1 MPSEPEPPSCS
12 RSTTP
17 RTSTL
22 LVNFAE
28 QHTQERVYLK
38 DMSGLLGNRSF
49 GFLLLLFALPNT
61 LPIIGIPGVSTLT
74 GIPLA
79 IIALQMMMGL
89 PEPKLPTWVAERSLH
104 RDDFRRIV
112 DVMAPWLRRLER
124 LTRPRWL
131 GVTGLASERW
141 LGAFCLMLALVLALP
156 IPLGNLAPAVAVAL
170 IALGLIEKD
179 GIFVALGFVVGVGS
193 LVLVAGMVS
202 AIALTA
208 IFFVREVL
216 S

>member
-1 MPSEPEPPSCS
+1 
-12 RSTTP
+12 
-17 RTSTL
+17 
-22 LVNFAE
+22 
-28 QHTQERVYLK
+28 
-38 DMSGLLGNRSF
+38 MSGLLGNRSF

-112 DVMAPWLRRLER
+112 DAMAPWLRRLER

-156 IPLGNLAPAVAVAL
+156 IPLGNLAPAVAL

-179 GIFVALGFVVGVGS
+179 GIFVALGFVVGVSS
-193 LVLVAGMVS
+193 LVLVAGMVLAMS
-202 AIALTA
+202 LTA

>member
-1 MPSEPEPPSCS
+1 MPSEPETPSCS
-12 RSTTP
+12 HSATP

-79 IIALQMMMGL
+79 IIALQMMTGL
-89 PEPKLPTWVAERSLH
+89 PEPKLPR
-104 RDDFRRIV
+104 
-112 DVMAPWLRRLER
+112 
-124 LTRPRWL
+124 
-131 GVTGLASERW
+131 
-141 LGAFCLMLALVLALP
+141 
-156 IPLGNLAPAVAVAL
+156 
-170 IALGLIEKD
+170 
-179 GIFVALGFVVGVGS
+179 
-193 LVLVAGMVS
+193 
-202 AIALTA
+202 AIAL
-208 IFFVREVL
+208 
-216 S
+216 